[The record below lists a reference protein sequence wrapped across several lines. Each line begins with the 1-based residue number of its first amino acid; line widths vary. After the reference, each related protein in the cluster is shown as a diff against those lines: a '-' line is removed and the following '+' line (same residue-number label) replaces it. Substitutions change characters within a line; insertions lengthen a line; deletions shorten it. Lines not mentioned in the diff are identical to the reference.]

1 MGRAPCCEKVGLKKG
16 RWTAEE
22 DQTLINYIHANGEGS
37 WRSLPKN
44 AGLLRCGKSCRLRW
58 INYLRTDLKRGN
70 ITPQEEDIIIKLHA
84 SLGNRWSL
92 IASQLPG
99 RTDNE
104 IKNYWNSHLSRK
116 IDTFRRPL
124 NMMHMATAAA
134 ASSSS
139 GSSTAADVQM
149 NMAMKLGSPTS
160 KRRGRGGRTSRWAMK
175 KNKISYASTAINHH
189 LDCTHKDDGSATVT
203 SSSSINMCPPPPPSA
218 AAVAAGIGQKETQNL
233 GGGGPSDCS
242 EGKIDGGGEVA
253 FNDLMMDAVNE
264 TILDPAGA
272 LTLSGE
278 RQSDDDDIM
287 GVIRDE
293 DTGKLLCGPN
303 KVMTTCTAA
312 ASPEEEHQLDQISA
326 TNLSSSSHSN
336 SKSSYYGETEA
347 AAFDGEDWYN
357 SCSNY
362 SAGSAAATCNFNQQ
376 KQQLDGMNGT
386 LDDEMRWN
394 WESDIH
400 MHDYLWNID
409 QKDDENI
416 LSWLWEHQA
425 AEDHHDDQNNKS
437 RSDATVDDEHVPAD
451 KHNAIL
457 AWLLS

>member
-16 RWTAEE
+16 RWTEEE

-37 WRSLPKN
+37 WRSMPKN

-58 INYLRTDLKRGN
+58 INYLRADLKRGN

-116 IDTFRRPL
+116 IDAFRRPI
-124 NMMHMATAAA
+124 NMMHMPSAAV
-134 ASSSS
+134 ASSSCS
-139 GSSTAADVQM
+139 SSTAADIQI
-149 NMAMKLGSPTS
+149 NMAMELRPSSS

-175 KNKISYASTAINHH
+175 KNKTTYTSSANNHH
-189 LDCTHKDDGSATVT
+189 LNCTHNDDKSTTVMS
-203 SSSSINMCPPPPPSA
+203 SSSSINLCPPPPHSA
-218 AAVAAGIGQKETQNL
+218 AAFAAGIGQKQTQAL

-242 EGKIDGGGEVA
+242 AGKIDDGKEVA
-253 FNDLMMDAVNE
+253 FSDLKIDVVSE
-264 TILDPAGA
+264 IIVHPTGV

-278 RQSDDDDIM
+278 GQSDVDDDDVLS
-287 GVIRDE
+287 VIRDE
-293 DTGKLLCGPN
+293 DTGKLFCGPN
-303 KVMTTCTAA
+303 KVMTNCTAV
-312 ASPEEEHQLDQISA
+312 ASHNEEHQLDQISA
-326 TNLSSSSHSN
+326 TNLSSSSNSN
-336 SKSSYYGETEA
+336 SKSSYGDVEA
-347 AAFDGEDWYN
+347 AAFDADDWYN

-362 SAGSAAATCNFNQQ
+362 PAGSAAATCNFDQQ
-376 KQQLDGMNGT
+376 KQQCDGINGT
-386 LDDEMRWN
+386 LMDDELRWD

-400 MHDYLWNID
+400 RHDYLWNID
-409 QKDDENI
+409 QKDDDNM
-416 LSWLWEHQA
+416 LSWLWEKQQA
-425 AEDHHDDQNNKS
+425 ADDHHDQTN
-437 RSDATVDDEHVPAD
+437 VDND
-451 KHNAIL
+451 NAIL